1 MKIINI
7 QVIDTAIQDS
17 KTNTFQVPEG
27 LLEEL
32 CDTEDLMLVLSD
44 VVRTYMKEVS
54 IKAGIVVKA
63 HKGGLNDKKGD

>member
-1 MKIINI
+1 MIINI
-7 QVIDTAIQDS
+7 QVIDTAIQDA

-32 CDTEDLMLVLSD
+32 CDTEDLMLVLSN

-54 IKAGIVVKA
+54 IKAGIVVKE